1 MNNFVNTEKSL
12 KRWLKTKVKVT
23 LATVVG
29 FLIAGTVAM
38 GADTGTVPK
47 DGVYTND
54 ILLNTLKST
63 KFAVGQNG
71 NLEIY
76 SNGSVGYL
84 LSDLQKDHSL
94 SGIRKALSQHEKHG
108 KDYVVLTG
116 ALAGQG
122 RFSEGMRD
130 IEGALIL
137 GGGMLKKPQLVKLG
151 TTLGRVDT
159 NDGTPIEGNTNTI
172 VGNENSPVVLG
183 LVGGDMSVGF
193 GKLDVKLGIKNGIKV
208 EINSSV
214 EKEDLQI
221 NRNGNST
228 VTINNGNVFG
238 GAAGS
243 TAISL
248 GNISVYSFIEHPKA
262 TLKADLKLNG
272 NTTTIINGNTALN
285 INNGAN
291 GAGLTAGGITAAIG
305 GTSTSTVN
313 GNSNI
318 KVNSAVNGDRLEG
331 ITAGLFGGGMA
342 VSTLGGTASANT
354 TGKTNVTIKD
364 GLSVGVA
371 GGGLAFATDASQY
384 LTNGTLGGKI
394 DENGNFVVDKDGI
407 PPITISGLK
416 DGGTSTVK
424 SGDIDVTLDGKTA
437 AAVVVGNGLAVSHQ
451 NSPQGKAPTETDK
464 ISTST
469 VEANDITVNV
479 NLTKKIDGD
488 YIGENGVM
496 TKVAD
501 LVKQLKNVV
510 TPNQGTNV
518 NDLIISMKDTVGVLK
533 DGGIAVGVAG
543 NGMAVAADKGVST
556 VTAANTTTNL
566 NGGYIVGVL
575 GNGIA
580 ANNNWAKSTAEV
592 TGKSVVNIDGKDT
605 EVIGVS
611 GNGLAVYYGIGNYN
625 GNLNFDGK
633 ALAQVKDSEINIKN
647 GSADGV
653 FGGGV
658 AIDDSQLNT
667 SNAEA
672 ITSGTSTINVTG
684 GYVTDFGYE
693 HLGAKKE
700 ITGNQDYKSYL
711 NEVYALGDGVA
722 IVAGGVA
729 AGNMAETHVENSV
742 VNISGGKIE
751 GNIIAGGI
759 ATRGAKSTVTNSTV
773 NITGGEIIGSIY
785 GTGKAAKAGTKS
797 VVTEAG
803 EVTVENSVLNIDGY
817 KNSLIKI
824 ADFDEINIGMNK
836 SKTAESDNYD
846 TQLTITDSINVG
858 AGKLQNAGAIIFGNE
873 KENSTLMT
881 VAKDGSVLNKGLIV
895 VDAGDKVAKVE
906 DGGDVK
912 NTGKIQ
918 VNGVTSDDE
927 KEFDVKQLFD
937 GKFTNIGMIVGTD
950 GKAILTEGEDVVAG
964 DVTIGEITADA
975 TKDKVTLEHVN
986 ITDGGTISSQ
996 AVNVIGNVT
1005 NTADFEIANGALNI
1019 DSVGNINITDNTE
1032 LKLSNEKVNGSGTT
1046 DIKFA
1051 GENSKLV
1058 LNNTS
1063 VAENVIIGENT
1074 TNGIIDFIGTDNS
1087 FNGTINAKNIN
1098 IAKGNAATFG
1108 EDAVGAGTISLNGDA
1123 AIEVGA
1129 ENTDGVYSQN
1139 FFHNS
1144 NGNLKVEGTGN
1155 IIIGT
1160 KNFEGEKVTVDLG
1173 ENNTFGTDLVSKL
1186 NTTNVYMIEEGEDL
1200 TDGKLNLVYNTKLF
1214 EDTPELNEIN
1224 SAAKVVNGV
1233 FNEDPEL
1240 RRVELDKIYSSNIY
1254 SETVRAAYDNVKLN
1268 EEAVESLARKSEV
1281 GKWTAEGKALYSKN
1295 EYDRKGIVGD
1305 YSSEIESTGLM
1316 AAFGYGINETT
1327 TAGIALSGVK
1337 QDVDTDG
1344 GSADADLFYLGVYG
1358 NKVVG
1363 NYDFT
1368 AGLGYQFGEYDADN
1382 TIANVHGSDKYDTQA
1397 LSGYV
1402 QGRYTAD
1409 LGDGLSIQP
1418 KVKLGYTYVDQD
1430 NAKDSYFGVSDAEI
1444 STFDAEAG
1452 FDVVKSVQLEKT
1464 KVDVKF
1470 GASYIKVMGDT
1481 DKEFEGRFYGTETSN
1496 GFDVLGAELAENIV
1510 KFNLGAEAVNE
1521 NGFFY
1526 NGGFTYEFGSDD
1538 TEAYGVNVGVGYKF

>member
-23 LATVVG
+23 MATVVG
-29 FLIAGTVAM
+29 FLIAGTVVM
-38 GADTGTVPK
+38 GAGTVPT
-47 DGVYTND
+47 DGVYNND
-54 ILLNTLKST
+54 VLLNTLKST

-76 SNGSVGYL
+76 SNGSVGLL

-94 SGIRKALSQHEKHG
+94 SGIMSALSQQNSDPSK
-108 KDYVVLTG
+108 VVLTG
-116 ALAGQG
+116 AVAGEG
-122 RFSEGMRD
+122 KYSEGIDKILAAMKEGVD
-130 IEGALIL
+130 TSLPAEIEKYYPKI
-137 GGGMLKKPQLVKLG
+137 KEVINR
-151 TTLGRVDT
+151 TNTLGATTD
-159 NDGTPIEGNTNTI
+159 IEGNTTTTI
-172 VGNENSPVVLG
+172 GKTDGKESPVVLG
-183 LVGGDMSVGF
+183 LVGGDFAVGT
-193 GKLDVKLGIKNGIKV
+193 GKITEANFDKAFVLPSIKLKSDVEETK
-208 EINSSV
+208 
-214 EKEDLQI
+214 I
-221 NRNGNST
+221 NRTGSST

-238 GAAGS
+238 GSVGS
-243 TAISL
+243 TAISTGINL
-248 GNISVYSFIEHPKA
+248 KYLSANIS
-262 TLKADLKLNG
+262 LQG
-272 NTTTIINGNTALN
+272 NTTTAINGDTKLN
-285 INNGAN
+285 INKVSNA
-291 GAGLTAGGITAAIG
+291 AGVTAGGIAAAIG

-313 GNSNI
+313 GDSIIN
-318 KVNSAVNGDRLEG
+318 VNSKVSSEQLEG
-331 ITAGLFGGGMA
+331 ITVGLFGGGMA
-342 VSTLGGTASANT
+342 VSTLGGSASANT
-354 TGKTNVTIKD
+354 IGTTNVEINN
-364 GLSVGVA
+364 GFSVGVA
-371 GGGLAFATDASQY
+371 GGGLAISTDISQ
-384 LTNGTLGGKI
+384 LENEIDNNLIKI
-394 DENGNFVVDKDGI
+394 ALQNIKEAKE
-407 PPITISGLK
+407 
-416 DGGTSTVK
+416 GGTSKVT
-424 SGDIDVTLDGKTA
+424 SGDINVKLNGTTS

-451 NSPQGKAPTETDK
+451 NSPQGTKPTETDK

-501 LVKQLKNVV
+501 LVEQLKNVV
-510 TPNQGTNV
+510 TPNQGTDV
-518 NDLIISMKDTVGVLK
+518 NKLITSMKNTVGVLK

-684 GYVTDFGYE
+684 GYVTDFGYK

-751 GNIIAGGI
+751 GDIIAGGI

-785 GTGKAAKAGTKS
+785 GTGKAAEAGTKS
-797 VVTEAG
+797 VVIEAG
-803 EVTVENSVLNIDGY
+803 EATVENSVLNIDGY

-846 TQLTITDSINVG
+846 TQLTITDSIDVG

-873 KENSTLMT
+873 KEKSTLMT
-881 VAKDGSVLNKGLIV
+881 VAKGGSVLNKGLIV

-1058 LNNTS
+1058 LSNTN

-1074 TNGIIDFIGTDNS
+1074 TNGIVDFIGADNR

-1098 IAKGNAATFG
+1098 IAKGNVVAFG

-1144 NGNLKVEGTGN
+1144 DGNLNVEGTGN

-1268 EEAVESLARKSEV
+1268 EEAVESLARKSQV

-1418 KVKLGYTYVDQD
+1418 KVKLGYTYVDQN

-1470 GASYIKVMGDT
+1470 GASYIKAMGDT
-1481 DKEFEGRFYGTETSN
+1481 DKEFEGRFYGKGTSDK
-1496 GFDVLGAELAENIV
+1496 FDVLGAELAENTV
-1510 KFNLGAEAVNE
+1510 KFNLGAEVVNE